1 MMGSMAYIEPAPPGT
16 ETDRLLDGDAA
27 IHGFVPNFTRYMA
40 WRPEAYRAWQRLN
53 GAIKEGM
60 DLRRYELATMA
71 AARRLGSSYCLLAH
85 GRALRDRHGMPA
97 DQLRDTVVD
106 HHEAGLDPVDV
117 AIMDF
122 ADKVVG
128 NASRIRPEDV
138 QALRDVGLSDEDIVD
153 VALAIG
159 ARCFFSTVV
168 ESLGVRPDAQYR
180 EIFDA
185 DVQDALTVG
194 RPIAD
199 A

>member
-1 MMGSMAYIEPAPPGT
+1 MMRPMAYIEPAPPGT
-16 ETDRLLDGDAA
+16 ETERLLENDQAL
-27 IHGFVPNFTRYMA
+27 HGFVPNFSRYMA

-53 GAIKEGM
+53 GTIKEGM

-71 AARRLGSSYCLLAH
+71 AARRLQSSYCLLAH
-85 GRALRDRHGMPA
+85 GRAL
-97 DQLRDTVVD
+97 
-106 HHEAGLDPVDV
+106 LDPVDV

-128 NASRIRPEDV
+128 NASRIQPEDV

-168 ESLGVRPDAQYR
+168 ESLGVQPDAQYR
-180 EIFDA
+180 EIFGP
-185 DVQDALTVG
+185 DVRDALTVG
-194 RPIAD
+194 RPIA
-199 A
+199 

>member
-1 MMGSMAYIEPAPPGT
+1 MAYIETAPPGT
-16 ETDRLLDGDAA
+16 ETERLLEGDQS
-27 IHGFVPNFTRYMA
+27 IQGFVPNFTRYMA

-85 GRALRDRHGMPA
+85 GRALMATHAMPA
-97 DQLRDTVVD
+97 EQVRDAVVD
-106 HHEAGLDPVDV
+106 HHDAGLDPVDV

-168 ESLGVRPDAQYR
+168 DSLGIQPDAQYND
-180 EIFDA
+180 IFGA
-185 DVQDALTVG
+185 DVREALTVG
-194 RPIAD
+194 RPITD